1 MSRWFRFS
9 LAVVLL
15 ISTVAFA
22 SAAQGVSKTH
32 VSFLDKLREFFH
44 LKSASKPALSPE
56 GEHTLPESTDGVPI
70 NSTLVD
76 NVNFSFNL
84 TFVNVANISYDGRL
98 FGREEGIDLDHDGL
112 LEFIVQRFLP
122 GGYENNVVV
131 IRNAGPNSYAPA
143 YLLTLNDSYLCNVGD
158 FDGDGL
164 SEMVFASQSSV
175 YEDHKVHIRVM
186 ESNSSH
192 SYPDHFSANI
202 TTDLGSNISVVLCAD
217 TYDADIDNNG
227 KKEIAV
233 VADYLTNG
241 TAPRNGSLLL
251 YESTGN
257 DTYTLKYTY
266 DGVPLPPVIAT
277 DDLNGNG
284 KKELIFSEIN
294 KTGIS
299 PYLHVLELNGSRFTD
314 IADFITPSHP
324 ADVDHFRHIE
334 YLGDSDGDGRKEI
347 IAGGQEQGYFGCL
360 GQWRPCYILR
370 YFVMEWNGTGGL
382 KLIANFSNSPTRES
396 ILPYDSFLGV
406 GDFDGDGKKESV
418 VDQFKELRLYKSKGN
433 DAFGIAWSSDYH
445 PYYYED
451 LLVGDYDKDGRKEII
466 VSIHNYKIM
475 VFEKAD

>member
-1 MSRWFRFS
+1 M
-9 LAVVLL
+9 
-15 ISTVAFA
+15 
-22 SAAQGVSKTH
+22 
-32 VSFLDKLREFFH
+32 
-44 LKSASKPALSPE
+44 E
-56 GEHTLPESTDGVPI
+56 GYVG
-70 NSTLVD
+70 
-76 NVNFSFNL
+76 
-84 TFVNVANISYDGRL
+84 NI
-98 FGREEGIDLDHDGL
+98 E
-112 LEFIVQRFLP
+112 
-122 GGYENNVVV
+122 
-131 IRNAGPNSYAPA
+131 
-143 YLLTLNDSYLCNVGD
+143 
-158 FDGDGL
+158 
-164 SEMVFASQSSV
+164 
-175 YEDHKVHIRVM
+175 
-186 ESNSSH
+186 
-192 SYPDHFSANI
+192 
-202 TTDLGSNISVVLCAD
+202 
-217 TYDADIDNNG
+217 ADIDNNG

-396 ILPYDSFLGV
+396 ILPYDSFLGERN
-406 GDFDGDGKKESV
+406 F
-418 VDQFKELRLYKSKGN
+418 
-433 DAFGIAWSSDYH
+433 
-445 PYYYED
+445 
-451 LLVGDYDKDGRKEII
+451 
-466 VSIHNYKIM
+466 
-475 VFEKAD
+475 

>member
-1 MSRWFRFS
+1 
-9 LAVVLL
+9 
-15 ISTVAFA
+15 
-22 SAAQGVSKTH
+22 
-32 VSFLDKLREFFH
+32 
-44 LKSASKPALSPE
+44 
-56 GEHTLPESTDGVPI
+56 
-70 NSTLVD
+70 
-76 NVNFSFNL
+76 
-84 TFVNVANISYDGRL
+84 
-98 FGREEGIDLDHDGL
+98 

-266 DGVPLPPVIAT
+266 DGVPLPPVIAKKYELNMPYGYKSFISQMEQEIKKRNGLLDRPINVHMIHAPKRNKILKCNIHNAT
-277 DDLNGNG
+277 ISGETYTVLVGLLDEKPYEIFCGLSKQIVLPKKIKTGYIVKGDKKSGITTYDLKIPISDDDEMLFRDIVNTFDNSVYGAMTRTLSLSLRHG
-284 KKELIFSEIN
+284 IPIQFIVEQLRKDKHGDIFS
-294 KTGIS
+294 
-299 PYLHVLELNGSRFTD
+299 
-314 IADFITPSHP
+314 
-324 ADVDHFRHIE
+324 
-334 YLGDSDGDGRKEI
+334 
-347 IAGGQEQGYFGCL
+347 
-360 GQWRPCYILR
+360 
-370 YFVMEWNGTGGL
+370 
-382 KLIANFSNSPTRES
+382 FSNVIARVLSKYIATGTTTR
-396 ILPYDSFLGV
+396 
-406 GDFDGDGKKESV
+406 
-418 VDQFKELRLYKSKGN
+418 
-433 DAFGIAWSSDYH
+433 
-445 PYYYED
+445 
-451 LLVGDYDKDGRKEII
+451 
-466 VSIHNYKIM
+466 
-475 VFEKAD
+475 